1 MMDITIP
8 ATTADFNQLL
18 LLIPGAF
25 LAVAILAGLV
35 VVTAPGMYPK
45 RGEDIAK
52 RGEDIA
58 EGALIIA
65 VSSLI
70 ISMFGSIGMVG
81 HYESQKHGEVR
92 EAVQK
97 SLYEEY
103 GVAGLTSE
111 GEGRLDASEVG
122 CWESGPSTMERPR
135 ISVEWVGEDGRGHRG
150 SLTNM
155 GNVDGE
161 CRLVLADGDLKI
173 GPQ

>member
-1 MMDITIP
+1 MVDHYLP
-8 ATTADFNQLL
+8 LN
-18 LLIPGAF
+18 GN
-25 LAVAILAGLV
+25 
-35 VVTAPGMYPK
+35 
-45 RGEDIAK
+45 
-52 RGEDIA
+52 
-58 EGALIIA
+58 GALVIA

-70 ISMFGSIGMVG
+70 ISFFVSFGMIG
-81 HYESQKHGEVR
+81 HYESQKHREVR

-111 GEGRLDASEVG
+111 GEEYLDASEVG
-122 CWESGPSTMERPR
+122 CWESSPSTMERPR
-135 ISVEWVGEDGRGHRG
+135 ISVEWVDEDGRGHRG